1 MDKIRI
7 LIADDHAMVRMGL
20 VSLLGTVPDFEVS
33 GEAENGVEAVRLVTQ
48 LKPDI
53 VLMDLM
59 MPLKDGVEATEEI
72 CTTGNATKVILLTS
86 VGSSDAIARGL
97 RAGASG
103 ALLKTSDFS
112 SLVSTIKSVAAGKTV
127 VSPEIRR
134 LLNEDPPLTELSAR
148 QTEILHSIVRG
159 LYDRDIAS
167 QLGISIYTV
176 KEHINALFA
185 KIGAA
190 NRAEAVAIALRKHL
204 LKI

>member
-1 MDKIRI
+1 MGKIRI

-20 VSLLGTVPDFEVS
+20 VSLLGTVPDLEVS

-72 CTTGNATKVILLTS
+72 CTTGNVTKVILLTS

-112 SLVSTIKSVAAGKTV
+112 SLVSTIKSVAVGKTV

-159 LYDRDIAS
+159 LYDKDIAN

-204 LKI
+204 LKV